1 MTGQLRYRRTWLAA
15 DASRQAPA
23 RRAKPGG
30 QAERGGR
37 RPEALAAA
45 ARVSGARRE
54 PARCAA
60 QQSGPEGVTP
70 GVCRCLSLVPSEIG
84 GKAIKRVSLSG
95 GVSPPCC

>member
-1 MTGQLRYRRTWLAA
+1 AQGVAC
-15 DASRQAPA
+15 
-23 RRAKPGG
+23 

-60 QQSGPEGVTP
+60 QQSDPEGVTP
-70 GVCRCLSLVPSEIG
+70 GV
-84 GKAIKRVSLSG
+84 ASG
-95 GVSPPCC
+95 FSAMAEHELERSPASSSKGAAQPPRWLFADTGD

>member
-1 MTGQLRYRRTWLAA
+1 APRRGGAA
-15 DASRQAPA
+15 ACGRASPA
-23 RRAKPGG
+23 QGVAC

-70 GVCRCLSLVPSEIG
+70 CVASGFSTISEHKLERSPASSSKGAAQPPRWLLLVFV
-84 GKAIKRVSLSG
+84 A
-95 GVSPPCC
+95 